1 MFEVAAKRV
10 LLVDHTKFDRRALHA
25 LARVDEFDHVIVDA
39 KTRPEDI
46 EKMAAQGIDVVVAS
60 N

>member
-1 MFEVAAKRV
+1 
-10 LLVDHTKFDRRALHA
+10 VDHTKFDRRALHA

-46 EKMAAQGIDVVVAS
+46 EKMTKQGIDVVVAS